1 VNVREA
7 RVDELDAVLALRRAV
22 FSGEQGFRAADAP
35 DEDDV
40 RATHLVAVDTHRGV
54 AGDRDP
60 TAYPLWGT
68 GGGEIVGVCRL
79 VPSDRTGRL
88 RLGSLAVAAWTR
100 GRGVGTAILTDAL
113 GRALAGG
120 FDTVV
125 LHANP
130 AAAGLYERAGFVRVG
145 VRDVLGTELWT
156 MERRVA

>member
-1 VNVREA
+1 MTVREA

-22 FSGEQGFRAADAP
+22 FSGEQGFRAADVP
-35 DEDDV
+35 DEDDP
-40 RATHLVAVDTHRGV
+40 RATHLVAVD
-54 AGDRDP
+54 
-60 TAYPLWGT
+60 
-68 GGGEIVGVCRL
+68 GGEIVGACRL
-79 VPSDRTGRL
+79 VPSREGRI
-88 RLGSLAVAAWTR
+88 RLGYLAVAAWAR

-130 AAAGLYERAGFVRVG
+130 AAASLYERAGFERVG
-145 VRDVLGTELWT
+145 TRDVLGTELWT